1 MKKLSLKLIS
11 LVLILILATTLICSC
26 NAKADGNAMAPG
38 YGGSYE
44 GGSEIG
50 KSPEGGKIDTERKII
65 KTVNI
70 NAQTKE
76 FDKTVENINNLC
88 TSLGG
93 YIESSSVSGNS
104 YGSGRNSRHASYTL
118 RIPSEKL
125 DQFTGDMENSV
136 NITSITSNIQEITD
150 AYYDAVARLQ
160 VLESQRASLQ
170 KMYESFDEYSDI
182 NDMMVVQ
189 DKLYD
194 VIEEIESYKARI
206 NAYDSK
212 VAYSTVTINLHEVV
226 EYTAVDP
233 DGPTFGERI
242 WDAFKTSW
250 KNFWDFCQDF
260 AVVFIRAIPTLL
272 LLGSIAF
279 AIFMIIW
286 GSIRRA
292 RKKRI
297 KKSQNQ

>member
-1 MKKLSLKLIS
+1 MKKFSLKILSIA
-11 LVLILILATTLICSC
+11 LILILATTLFCSC
-26 NAKADGNAMAPG
+26 NKADGDAMAPG
-38 YGGSYE
+38 YGGNYE
-44 GGSEIG
+44 GGSEMG
-50 KSPEGGKIDTERKII
+50 KSPDSGTIDTERKII
-65 KTVNI
+65 KTVSI

-76 FDKTVENINNLC
+76 FDKTIENINTLC
-88 TSLGG
+88 SSLGG
-93 YIESSSVSGNS
+93 YIENSSVSGNS
-104 YGSGRNSRHASYTL
+104 YGSGRSSRYASYTL

-136 NITSITSNIQEITD
+136 NVTSITSNIQEITD

-212 VAYSTVTINLHEVV
+212 VAYSTVTISLYEVV

-233 DGPTFGERI
+233 NGPTFGERI

-250 KNFWDFCQDF
+250 KNFWEFCQDF
-260 AVVFIRAIPTLL
+260 TVVFIRAIPTLL

-279 AIFMIIW
+279 GIFMIIW

-297 KKSQNQ
+297 KRSQNQ